1 MFDSDNFSGNY
12 YVYNNST
19 YEDYTGYYSGSNLT
33 NNLNKQTG
41 YLYFT
46 GTSNLKINLK
56 DFQSDSYTFLLSYER
71 TNNSPC
77 VLFSNLNTGAN
88 GQYYGFNACVNSY
101 NNLLIEYY
109 DSNKELKYLSPKYNL
124 DTKGIISFRGY
135 ADNIFL
141 SYYNAAYDDLFTEAF
156 SIDNNISPN
165 VSGSIV
171 LASGKFS
178 NLPNYSGYIKDFIF
192 INKNINDSQ
201 LNKIIDQFTY
211 NLKTYYTFEKGAES
225 YSYSNYPEDVTHV
238 FDSYVDV
245 TGCFNNTF
253 LDNTGVIYG
262 SITGS
267 NYSLDLTG
275 ITGYNLTTPQ
285 NLLLLK
291 NKIKKFEYFGDGT
304 ALALLQDNTITGWG
318 SNDQGSLYG
327 VTGYAGHWTGSPV
340 GKLTN
345 ITDISCK
352 NNFCV
357 ALKDDNTVTGW
368 GNNSYG
374 KTYGTILYNN
384 PMNDI
389 FTGNYSDTPL
399 GQLTDITSV
408 KVGYNHSLFL
418 KNDGTLISWG
428 DNSYN
433 QVSFINDREN
443 LSYPL
448 KIQITGIYNDWSY
461 LSGLTLNYTGQYNS
475 KPAYKYTNDLE
486 NFGLSL
492 KYNSFINKVI
502 ISNSAVD
509 IIGGSVN
516 GIYKRRYP
524 EDLIFSGPNG
534 WRIENEGPNIWFL
547 VDSEHLFAPFR
558 SSDLITWSSWDM
570 TWDGVANNYS
580 ISGWTLDYSG
590 LNDEI
595 LTTGNTSLPTNN
607 NLNIPYQVVIENSQD
622 TGVNTLYTYSPTFSV
637 NGAYLAKDL
646 PINSYYQIRIDPVF
660 NTNKWSV
667 YDGGLDRILY
677 YNDSTNSRILPL
689 TGWSGNNEFDYY
701 GDITIKPKYVQ
712 LDYVYNSDTEG
723 RFTGVFEETVISQ
736 LTGISKIS
744 VGGYHN
750 IALKADGTVTGWGG
764 EDIGPNP
771 RGGNSLTGVLDIS
784 AGNLHTI
791 AILNT
796 NNSITGWGDDM
807 YGQAGDPLGLTGAI
821 QIDAGFNFSTILLAN
836 KNLNYYGLVGF
847 GNFLTNVKKYN
858 SSEYG
863 TYAEYIT
870 GQQVKNLVSGN
881 AYFNYTIEVE
891 RPTIVT
897 ETITTIVSQISGY
910 ENQLLFSGVTGY
922 NTGWY
927 KDIPD
932 FCGTGFPLYLISGI
946 IGTITGDVLTGI
958 DITTS
963 SSISQRVVLSNQTY
977 QTGFS
982 SGIYDSLKTGN
993 YIYEFNYTNN
1003 GNDVNGLENL
1013 YLDSGYYTQQSKNI
1027 LDRENCLITNKNTT
1041 LNYNKNYTL
1050 EKNIEF
1056 LKDFGVDLLLINQL
1070 IDNKDI
1076 IEIYLFKINSG
1087 LNVDLNNSLLMSK
1100 SSKDFRF
1107 NNSGLNYSV
1116 NLNGVAQITGSN
1128 YTISNTTLGSPVS
1141 FYEFSDNLDGD
1152 FIKTNEFLLNY
1163 TGQTGQALSTKDF
1176 LYLNGQK
1183 LISGYQYNFGSSA
1196 VSFVTGNIPVT
1207 GLIYGFNVLVDYVVY
1222 TGNMYTFDLPR
1233 FSKNSELIWLNGIK
1247 LKSDSYYEIS
1257 ENDSFYNPIF
1267 SDKTAVN
1274 IYNNTDNYFNE

>member
-1 MFDSDNFSGNY
+1 MKNSTKYFLNNLSVETENYILHYMFDSNNFSGNY

-19 YEDYTGYYSGSNLT
+19 YTDYTGYYSGSNLT

-77 VLFSNLNTGAN
+77 VLFSNLNTGAD

-109 DSNKELKYLSPKYNL
+109 DSNKELKYLSPKHNL

-135 ADNIFL
+135 GDNIFL

-156 SIDNNISPN
+156 SIDNNTSPN

-192 INKNINDSQ
+192 IDENINDSQ

-211 NLKTYYTFEKGAES
+211 NLKTYYTFEKGAEA
-225 YSYSNYPEDVTHV
+225 YSYENYLENVTHV
-238 FDSYVDV
+238 FDSYVDI
-245 TGCFNNTF
+245 TGCFNSGF

-275 ITGYNLTTPQ
+275 ITGYNVTTPQ

-291 NKIKKFEYFGDGT
+291 NKIKKFEFFGAGT

-352 NNFCV
+352 NNFCF

-368 GNNSYG
+368 GDNGYG
-374 KTYGTILYNN
+374 KIYGTILYTDPTNG
-384 PMNDI
+384 I

-399 GQLTDITSV
+399 SQLTDIASA
-408 KVGYNHSLFL
+408 KAGYFHSLFL
-418 KNDGTLISWG
+418 KTDGTLISWG
-428 DNSYN
+428 DNSFN
-433 QVSFINDREN
+433 QVAFINDREA

-448 KIQITGIYNDWSY
+448 KLNITGIYEDYIY
-461 LSGLTLNYTGQYNS
+461 LSGLTLDYTGQYNS

-492 KYNSFINKVI
+492 YNNTT
-502 ISNSAVD
+502 
-509 IIGGSVN
+509 
-516 GIYKRRYP
+516 
-524 EDLIFSGPNG
+524 G
-534 WRIENEGPNIWFL
+534 WI
-547 VDSEHLFAPFR
+547 
-558 SSDLITWSSWDM
+558 
-570 TWDGVANNYS
+570 
-580 ISGWTLDYSG
+580 LDYSG
-590 LNDEI
+590 LSDIIN
-595 LTTGNTSLPTNN
+595 LTGNVTPPPLSN
-607 NLNIPYQVVIENSQD
+607 NLNLPYQVVIENSQD
-622 TGVNTLYTYSPTFSV
+622 TGANGLYTYNISYAFYGK
-637 NGAYLAKDL
+637 NGDVTRVINFESDPNDNYWAVVSGGNNLY
-646 PINSYYQIRIDPVF
+646 INSGIG
-660 NTNKWSV
+660 S
-667 YDGGLDRILY
+667 
-677 YNDSTNSRILPL
+677 STLFPL
-689 TGWSGNNEFDYY
+689 TGWSGNNELGYY

-712 LDYVYNSDTEG
+712 LDYVYNSADFG
-723 RFTGVFEETVISQ
+723 MFTGVFEETVISQ

-764 EDIGPNP
+764 EGAGANP
-771 RGGNSLTGVLDIS
+771 RDGDSLTGVLDIS

-796 NNSITGWGDDM
+796 NNSITGWGDDA
-807 YGQAGDPLGLTGAI
+807 YGQAGDLIGLTGAI
-821 QIDAGFNFSTILLAN
+821 QIGAGYNFSTVLLVN
-836 KNLNYYGLVGF
+836 ENLNYYGLVGY
-847 GNFLTNVKKYN
+847 GDFLNKVKRYN

-870 GQQVKNLVSGN
+870 GQEVKNLVSGN
-881 AYFNYTIEVE
+881 AYFVYNIEVE
-891 RPTIVT
+891 RPTIIT
-897 ETITTIVSQISGY
+897 ETITTIVSQISGF
-910 ENQLLFSGVTGY
+910 ENQVLFSGVTGY

-946 IGTITGDVLTGI
+946 IGTITGNVLTGI

-963 SSISQRVVLSNQTY
+963 SSSSQRLVFSNQTY

-982 SGIYDSLKTGN
+982 SGIYTSVKTGN

-1003 GNDVNGLENL
+1003 GNDVNGLESL
-1013 YLDSGYYTQQSKNI
+1013 YLDSGYHTKQSKNI
-1027 LDRENCLITNKNTT
+1027 LDIENCLVTNKNTT

-1050 EKNIEF
+1050 EKNIDF

-1107 NNSGLNYSV
+1107 NDSGLNYSV

-1152 FIKTNEFLLNY
+1152 FIKTSEFLLNY
-1163 TGQTGQALSTKDF
+1163 TGQTGQALSKKDF

-1183 LISGYQYNFGSSA
+1183 LISGYQYNFASSA

-1207 GLIYGFNVLVDYVVY
+1207 GLIYGFNVLVDYAVY
-1222 TGNMYTFDLPR
+1222 TGSMYTFDLPR

>member
-1 MFDSDNFSGNY
+1 MKNSTKYFLNNLSVETEDYILHYMFDSDNFSGNY

-19 YEDYTGYYSGSNLT
+19 YTDYTGYYSGSNLT

-77 VLFSNLNTGAN
+77 VLFSNLNTGAS

-109 DSNKELKYLSPKYNL
+109 DSNKELKYLSPKHNL

-135 ADNIFL
+135 DNNIFL

-156 SIDNNISPN
+156 SIDNNTSPN

-192 INKNINDSQ
+192 IDQNINDSQ

-211 NLKTYYTFEKGAES
+211 NLKTYYTFEKGAEA
-225 YSYSNYPEDVTHV
+225 YSYENYPDNVTHV
-238 FDSYVDV
+238 FDSYVDI
-245 TGCFNNTF
+245 TGCFNSGF

-275 ITGYNLTTPQ
+275 ITGYNVTTPQ

-291 NKIKKFEYFGDGT
+291 NKIKKFEFFGAGT

-352 NNFCV
+352 NNFCF

-368 GNNSYG
+368 GDNGYG
-374 KTYGTILYNN
+374 KIYGTILYTDPTNN
-384 PMNDI
+384 I

-399 GQLTDITSV
+399 SQLTDIASA
-408 KVGYNHSLFL
+408 KVGYLHSLFL
-418 KNDGTLISWG
+418 KTDGTLISWG
-428 DNSYN
+428 DNSFN
-433 QVSFINDREN
+433 QVAFINDREA

-448 KIQITGIYNDWSY
+448 KLNITGIYEDYIY
-461 LSGLTLNYTGQYNS
+461 LSGLTLDYTGQYNS

-492 KYNSFINKVI
+492 YNNTT
-502 ISNSAVD
+502 
-509 IIGGSVN
+509 
-516 GIYKRRYP
+516 
-524 EDLIFSGPNG
+524 G
-534 WRIENEGPNIWFL
+534 WI
-547 VDSEHLFAPFR
+547 
-558 SSDLITWSSWDM
+558 
-570 TWDGVANNYS
+570 
-580 ISGWTLDYSG
+580 LDYSG
-590 LNDEI
+590 LSDIIN
-595 LTTGNTSLPTNN
+595 LTGNVTPPPLSN
-607 NLNIPYQVVIENSQD
+607 NLNLPYQIVVENSQE
-622 TGVNTLYTYSPTFSV
+622 TGINGLYTYDGSIYEKNDNISTVIGNNGGYGANVWGVQYNGDIVYFNSGIGSPSLF
-637 NGAYLAKDL
+637 
-646 PINSYYQIRIDPVF
+646 
-660 NTNKWSV
+660 
-667 YDGGLDRILY
+667 
-677 YNDSTNSRILPL
+677 PL
-689 TGWSGNNEFDYY
+689 TGWSGNNELGYY
-701 GDITIKPKYVQ
+701 GDITIKPKYIQ
-712 LDYVYNSDTEG
+712 LDYVYNSADFG
-723 RFTGVFEETVISQ
+723 MFTGVFEETLVAQ

-744 VGGYHN
+744 VGGHHN

-764 EDIGPNP
+764 EGAGANP
-771 RGGNSLTGVLDIS
+771 RDGNSLTGVLDIS

-796 NNSITGWGDDM
+796 NNSITGWGDDGF
-807 YGQAGDPLGLTGAI
+807 GQAGDLIGLTGAI
-821 QIDAGFNFSTILLAN
+821 QIGAGYNFSTVLLVN
-836 KNLNYYGLVGF
+836 ENLNYYGLAGY
-847 GNFLTNVKKYN
+847 GDFLNKVKKYN

-891 RPTIVT
+891 RPTIIT

-910 ENQLLFSGVTGY
+910 ENQVLFSGVTGY

-963 SSISQRVVLSNQTY
+963 SSSSQRLVLSNQTY

-982 SGIYDSLKTGN
+982 SGIYTSVKTGN
-993 YIYEFNYTNN
+993 YIYKFNYTNN
-1003 GNDVNGLENL
+1003 GTDVNGLESL
-1013 YLDSGYYTQQSKNI
+1013 YLDSGYHTEQSKNI
-1027 LDRENCLITNKNTT
+1027 LDIENCLVTNKNTT

-1050 EKNIEF
+1050 EKNIDF

-1152 FIKTNEFLLNY
+1152 FIKTSEFLLNY
-1163 TGQTGQALSTKDF
+1163 TGQTGQALSKKDF

-1183 LISGYQYNFGSSA
+1183 LISGYQYNFASSA

-1207 GLIYGFNVLVDYVVY
+1207 GLIYGFNVLVDYDVY

-1247 LKSDSYYEIS
+1247 LRSDSYYEIS

-1274 IYNNTDNYFNE
+1274 IYNNTDNYFND